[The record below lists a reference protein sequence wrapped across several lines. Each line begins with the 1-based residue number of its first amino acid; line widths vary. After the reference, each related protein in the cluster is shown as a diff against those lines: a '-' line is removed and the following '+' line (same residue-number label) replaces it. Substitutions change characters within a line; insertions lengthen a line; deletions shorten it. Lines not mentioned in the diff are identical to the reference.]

1 MLLLLFWSLI
11 NFIHVLYAS
20 DITAIH
26 SILSHMAIFV
36 QSAGAIIGKA
46 GSNINKLRQN
56 VSICLEYV
64 T

>member
-1 MLLLLFWSLI
+1 
-11 NFIHVLYAS
+11 VLYAS

-56 VSICLEYV
+56 VSICFEYV